1 MKYLFMVTLVA
12 GCMISLTSCSKKEE
26 SSENSGSSRSGYAS
40 VSDFKLPET
49 TIATPAPWAPA
60 PFDSKSGEVKP
71 NDLSTFMESL
81 VASGIKSKKGEFET
95 TADYNKRIANIDAVF
110 APIKGSEIYALT
122 GGPQYFEYNAD
133 KQEFKALSGMLC
145 MEGYKFSKS
154 TVSCDAGTVEA
165 AERNATRESG
175 MLKNVGTD
183 YYLLFPTS
191 RLKKYRQDPLYKFP
205 ETCPVPI
212 EKAKDVSKKLR
223 IAYAFRIT
231 KAEVATGD
239 GRYVEPTSLLQ
250 YYDAVGIFV
259 NPEYFICY
267 DKMNGQVLYQK
278 KL

>member
-1 MKYLFMVTLVA
+1 MKYFFTVTLVA
-12 GCMISLTSCSKKEE
+12 GLIVSLTSCSKED
-26 SSENSGSSRSGYAS
+26 ENSGSSRGGYAS

-49 TIATPAPWAPA
+49 TIATPAPWAPT
-60 PFDSKSGEVKP
+60 PFDSKSGIVKP

-81 VASGIKSKKGEFET
+81 VASGAKSKKGEFET

-122 GGPQYFEYNAD
+122 GGPQYFQYDAD
-133 KQEFKALSGMLC
+133 KQEFNALSGMLC
-145 MEGYKFSKS
+145 MDGYKFGK
-154 TVSCDAGTVEA
+154 TIVSCNAGTVEA
-165 AERNATRESG
+165 AERNAPRESG

-183 YYLLFPTS
+183 YYLLFPMS
-191 RLKKYRQDPLYKFP
+191 RLKKYWRSPLYKFP

-212 EKAKDVSKKLR
+212 DKAKDVSKNLR

-231 KAEVATGD
+231 KAEVAAGE
-239 GRYVEPTSLLQ
+239 GRNVEPFSSLE

-259 NPEYFICY
+259 SPEHFICY
-267 DKMNGQVLYQK
+267 DEMSGQVLYQK